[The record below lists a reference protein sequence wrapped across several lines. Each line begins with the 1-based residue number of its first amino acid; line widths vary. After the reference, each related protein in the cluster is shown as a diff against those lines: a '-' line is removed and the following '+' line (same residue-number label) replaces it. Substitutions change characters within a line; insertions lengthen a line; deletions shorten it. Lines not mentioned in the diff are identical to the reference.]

1 MIRND
6 VGWMTRNYKPAKPAF
21 WRHSLSTWASLANI
35 SLGQSQRRCPHGSIM
50 LSGKRRET
58 ETRQFQ
64 LGLLGSLAT
73 PMMRNSADLLIYVT
87 QWFEVWTF
95 ELVAWPQ
102 SDETLIRSFF
112 WYPAAMEYAKATT
125 QTLGNQYL
133 GLSENGVY
141 PQWNSHLV
149 GIMIRKTLGVG
160 VHNIFRHTH
169 LSPDLCLCRCRVWVK
184 LGYTKLRRWPLSL
197 QPAGAQADISAPISS
212 KWNASGEILTTKF
225 RSSWWVICLDTES
238 QHRSHVSSHVRN
250 ESDFF

>member
-1 MIRND
+1 
-6 VGWMTRNYKPAKPAF
+6 MTIINNMFGGSRLYCSSSHPPRIIEDNPNLCGMDDLKLQTSQAGF
-21 WRHSLSTWASLANI
+21 WRHSLSTWRHSLSTWASLANI

-58 ETRQFQ
+58 ETKQFQ

-133 GLSENGVY
+133 
-141 PQWNSHLV
+141 P
-149 GIMIRKTLGVG
+149 
-160 VHNIFRHTH
+160 
-169 LSPDLCLCRCRVWVK
+169 PDLCLCRCRVWVK
-184 LGYTKLRRWPLSL
+184 LGYTKLRQWPLSL

-250 ESDFF
+250 ESDFFF